1 MAYDLEEQ
9 ETLDAIKDWWAQ
21 YGTLIVVVV
30 LVAAASVAG
39 WRGWQW
45 YQGHKALQAMGY
57 FEAIEVAAKKLDDE
71 SMQRIQ
77 AASDTLRNDF
87 PKSGYT
93 NRGLLVAAK
102 AMQDIGNLDGAQQQ
116 LDWLI
121 NNSNEI
127 ALKNLAKLRLANVLY
142 QKQDY
147 DKALSLLDNPSDA
160 FKGLYADAKGDIYAA
175 QGNKEKA
182 QQSWEEALFHLTNDP
197 LAQVIQLKLSALT
210 GA

>member
-9 ETLDAIKDWWAQ
+9 ETLDAVKDWWAQ
-21 YGTLIVVVV
+21 YGTIIVVVV

-57 FEAIEVAAKKLDDE
+57 FEAIEVASKKLDDE

-77 AASDTLRNDF
+77 AASNTLRNDF

-102 AMQDIGNLDGAQQQ
+102 AMQDTGNLDGAQQQ

-121 NNSNEI
+121 NNSNEA

-147 DKALSLLDNPSDA
+147 DAALGLLDNPSQA
-160 FKGLYADAKGDIYAA
+160 FIGLYADTKGDIYAA
-175 QGNKEKA
+175 QGNKQQA
-182 QQSWEEALFHLTNDP
+182 QLSWEQALDSLKNDP
-197 LAQVIQLKLSALT
+197 LAQVIQLKLSALA